1 MKIRYLFILL
11 FFLSVLSLFV
21 GVSQISPLE
30 LLNVSSEETQ
40 IFFISRIPRLL
51 AIILAGAGMSISGL
65 IMQQLSQNKFV
76 SPTTAGTLDA
86 TRLGILLS
94 MLLFT
99 NATMLEKMAI
109 AFIVAFV
116 GMFIFMKILDQVKF
130 KDAIF
135 IPLVGLMVGNVLSS
149 ITTFLAYQ
157 ANVIQNMSAWLQGDF
172 SMIMKGRYE
181 LLYLSVPIL
190 FITYLYANRFTVA
203 GMGENISKNLGLAY
217 KRIVNLGLILV
228 TLMTVTVILTV
239 GMLPFIGLII
249 PNIVSLYKGDHLQ
262 KTLPHTAL
270 LGAIFLLLC
279 DILGRLIIYP
289 YEISISLMV
298 GLIGSG
304 IFLYLLFR
312 RRKSYA

>member
-217 KRIVNLGLILV
+217 KRIVNLGLILSY
-228 TLMTVTVILTV
+228 I
-239 GMLPFIGLII
+239 
-249 PNIVSLYKGDHLQ
+249 ND
-262 KTLPHTAL
+262 
-270 LGAIFLLLC
+270 C
-279 DILGRLIIYP
+279 DSHSNCWNASIYRFN
-289 YEISISLMV
+289 YS
-298 GLIGSG
+298 
-304 IFLYLLFR
+304 
-312 RRKSYA
+312 